1 MKGLTRILALLLVF
15 MMLASTFVSCGRQ
28 GSDDDDDSVISQRNR
43 DDDRDEDE
51 NEDEDS
57 PTPEATPEETPEA
70 TPAVTDEPT
79 PEATPEPTAAA
90 GSTVS
95 VDEALGVI
103 EDSTYTNA
111 YFDFT
116 IELPEDWY
124 KASREEFNS
133 LLNMTASYLSDQSG
147 MSVDLAVAQLLP
159 LFFASEGNPFD
170 GGEGSSIVCLAQN
183 IKDYAALIP
192 DLTTFMNVS
201 LQGFSSQGIE
211 GSFGEV
217 ELITLGGQEFAK
229 TIGSTKQMGMTVYQ
243 GMYVTFCNDYAI
255 NFTITSLDEAGLP
268 QVEAIMNTISFK

>member
-103 EDSTYTNA
+103 EDSTYTIA
-111 YFDFT
+111 YFD
-116 IELPEDWY
+116 LYD
-124 KASREEFNS
+124 
-133 LLNMTASYLSDQSG
+133 
-147 MSVDLAVAQLLP
+147 
-159 LFFASEGNPFD
+159 
-170 GGEGSSIVCLAQN
+170 
-183 IKDYAALIP
+183 
-192 DLTTFMNVS
+192 
-201 LQGFSSQGIE
+201 
-211 GSFGEV
+211 
-217 ELITLGGQEFAK
+217 
-229 TIGSTKQMGMTVYQ
+229 
-243 GMYVTFCNDYAI
+243 
-255 NFTITSLDEAGLP
+255 
-268 QVEAIMNTISFK
+268 